1 MSTSTPAPMRATTM
15 HRRRN
20 ARLLAVAAAVLAAAA
35 VWLVAE
41 LGFGAELRSPAF
53 GAQRSRDVEL
63 VNVIVAGAAASLA
76 GWALLAVLERFT
88 ARARSAWTVI
98 AVLAMLVWLGGPL
111 SGTGITG
118 ANRAWLALMHVV
130 VGAVLIPLLARTSRS
145 RP

>member
-1 MSTSTPAPMRATTM
+1 MSTSTPAPMQATTM

-20 ARLLAVAAAVLAAAA
+20 ARLLAVAAAVLAAVA
-35 VWLVAE
+35 VWLIAE

-53 GAQRSRDVEL
+53 GAQQSQDVEL

-76 GWALLAVLERFT
+76 GWAVLAVLERFT
-88 ARARSAWTVI
+88 ARARTAWTVI
-98 AVLAMLVWLGGPL
+98 AVLAMLVSLGGPL
-111 SGTGITG
+111 SGAGITG

-130 VGAVLIPLLARTSRS
+130 VGAVLVPLLARTSRT